1 MIELAALLLSA
12 ANPQA
17 VMADI
22 RSTRETYRQCVI
34 SETVRL
40 GSANSET
47 AETVLTAV
55 ASACREQEEAMRRAY
70 AQAPISDIRAAS
82 LIQRDRQLA
91 AQDAT
96 AALLAARAS

>member
-1 MIELAALLLSA
+1 MIELAALLLA
-12 ANPQA
+12 AATPQD

-22 RSTRETYRQCVI
+22 RSTRETYRECVI
-34 SETVRL
+34 SETVRI
-40 GSANSET
+40 GSANKET

-55 ASACREQEEAMRRAY
+55 ASACREHEEAMRQAY
-70 AQAPISDIRAAS
+70 ARAPISELRVAS